1 LELPEYNHAS
11 LNVFLII
18 IILSILDNDRS
29 GSIDFNEFSQWV
41 MNDEYYNPNKVY
53 TNSMGQSKP
62 LEDIRSDFGV
72 EMKVHPQTFV
82 LLEGK
87 QKVG

>member
-1 LELPEYNHAS
+1 
-11 LNVFLII
+11 
-18 IILSILDNDRS
+18 
-29 GSIDFNEFSQWV
+29 

-53 TNSMGQSKP
+53 TNSMGQLKP
-62 LEDIRSDFGV
+62 LEDMRSDFGV

-87 QKVG
+87 QKVGYVLFALSSMLSNTISLSKPKQIYGLNV